1 MKQTVGVDY
10 IGLGL
15 DCCDMLRKY
24 FPPSD
29 DEAFDILKHQ
39 NLQDLTKKLLERD
52 FEKEEIMKIYGGNWL
67 KVYGK
72 VFKLKI
78 PTAQNA
84 IGIFLY
90 LYLCLSF
97 LPRISRLPDR
107 KQYRQN
113 GKH

>member
-1 MKQTVGVDY
+1 
-10 IGLGL
+10 
-15 DCCDMLRKY
+15 MLRKY

-72 VFKLKI
+72 VF
-78 PTAQNA
+78 
-84 IGIFLY
+84 
-90 LYLCLSF
+90 
-97 LPRISRLPDR
+97 
-107 KQYRQN
+107 
-113 GKH
+113 